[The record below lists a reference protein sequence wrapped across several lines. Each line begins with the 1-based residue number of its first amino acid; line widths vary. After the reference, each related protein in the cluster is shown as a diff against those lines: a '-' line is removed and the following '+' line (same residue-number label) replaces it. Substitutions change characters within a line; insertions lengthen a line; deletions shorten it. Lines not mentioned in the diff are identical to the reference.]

1 MIDSEKLNME
11 ELADVILEVQRWTG
25 YRFDVVDAYEIARH
39 TIRKADLNGKDESYV
54 PILLK
59 NEPEDFLM
67 RKQINFLGRLN
78 YVRNML
84 SSTLPSSVPKRA

>member
-1 MIDSEKLNME
+1 MIDSEKINAE
-11 ELADVILEVQRWTG
+11 ELADIVFDVQREYG
-25 YRFDVVDAYEIARH
+25 YRFDLMEVFEIARH

-59 NEPEDFLM
+59 NELKDFLM

-78 YVRNML
+78 QCAKYAD
-84 SSTLPSSVPKRA
+84 TPPA